1 MKKTKYRY
9 FSVVLINGS
18 EYEIKSNNFPITEI
32 YCKRDAWH
40 SVNKQNGLNI
50 SPSDV
55 ESVKGIIK

>member
-32 YCKRDAWH
+32 YCKRVAWH
-40 SVNKQNGLNI
+40 YVNKQNGLNI